1 MIRSKNILLL
11 FILILAFVLRV
22 YKLTSVPPSLNW
34 DEVAA
39 GYNAY
44 TIAHWGKDEWGEKFP
59 LVFTSFRDD
68 KHPVHIYLT
77 SAFVR
82 IFGPSDFTARFPSA
96 LVGVLAVLVM
106 FYLGKNLFDNQ
117 WVGYF
122 SALFLAVS
130 PYHIHY
136 SRGLWEVNFAL
147 FFFLLGFLFFVLGV
161 KKHPRLFY
169 ASYFSFGLSLISYH
183 SAKVVVPPMV
193 LLLTIL
199 YFAKSRKSKHFLL
212 GFLLFTGFVLLVVL
226 NKRLLGL
233 ARVEQTGFSKEKIQN
248 TVLYRK
254 TGNDYLGLT
263 EVTFD
268 NYKGYFNPQYLF
280 VKGDQNPR
288 GSVKAI
294 GQLYKIDAIL
304 ILIGL
309 LALVLHPSKASLLL
323 PAWILLAPVPAA
335 LSSNTANATRGMFMM
350 GSFQLLSALGAA
362 TLVGLV
368 KKEKLKLGL
377 TLTILV
383 LISFETFNYLKYYF
397 TQYSKN
403 EAIEWQYGMK
413 QIVEYVNEHPEYK
426 KVYMDSIRQQPY
438 IFFLF
443 YSKQALPEFLETVKY
458 EQTKAKSYN
467 TVFSYGR
474 YQFGGWDWIESYPT
488 YGNLYILEPY
498 KYSGLKH
505 IQDFEVVKL
514 IKYPDGSEAFYLV
527 TGYK

>member
-1 MIRSKNILLL
+1 
-11 FILILAFVLRV
+11 
-22 YKLTSVPPSLNW
+22 
-34 DEVAA
+34 
-39 GYNAY
+39 
-44 TIAHWGKDEWGEKFP
+44 
-59 LVFTSFRDD
+59 
-68 KHPVHIYLT
+68 
-77 SAFVR
+77 
-82 IFGPSDFTARFPSA
+82 
-96 LVGVLAVLVM
+96 
-106 FYLGKNLFDNQ
+106 
-117 WVGYF
+117 
-122 SALFLAVS
+122 
-130 PYHIHY
+130 
-136 SRGLWEVNFAL
+136 
-147 FFFLLGFLFFVLGV
+147 
-161 KKHPRLFY
+161 
-169 ASYFSFGLSLISYH
+169 
-183 SAKVVVPPMV
+183 
-193 LLLTIL
+193 
-199 YFAKSRKSKHFLL
+199 
-212 GFLLFTGFVLLVVL
+212 
-226 NKRLLGL
+226 
-233 ARVEQTGFSKEKIQN
+233 
-248 TVLYRK
+248 
-254 TGNDYLGLT
+254 
-263 EVTFD
+263 
-268 NYKGYFNPQYLF
+268 
-280 VKGDQNPR
+280 
-288 GSVKAI
+288 
-294 GQLYKIDAIL
+294 
-304 ILIGL
+304 L

-350 GSFQLLSALGAA
+350 SSFQLLSALGAA